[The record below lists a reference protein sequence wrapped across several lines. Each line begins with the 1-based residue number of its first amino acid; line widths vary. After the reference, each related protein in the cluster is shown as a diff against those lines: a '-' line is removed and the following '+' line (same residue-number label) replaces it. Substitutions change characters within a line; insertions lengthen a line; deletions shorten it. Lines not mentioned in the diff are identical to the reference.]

1 MPAGIIG
8 STYST
13 LIQEHYERKLLA
25 TQKIQNDL
33 LKYPTQFTIPKG
45 QSDVIHL
52 NRIELYGL
60 ANSVTDGTDLASP
73 RTPTVTEIKGKLELK
88 GDYISFSPYGD
99 EIRIASILDN
109 AYDQFNLQMA
119 RTANNQLQT
128 VLANGDTTTGNA
140 FPPFKDLF
148 AGGNPATS
156 FADLDSSGNFALK
169 QNDIRR
175 AVSYLRK
182 NGVRG
187 SVYAILNPWSYE
199 DLMSDKE
206 FQTLISRQDINA
218 LKTDELPMWAQA
230 KIGFQ
235 FDPWRENLA
244 SAGGAKGTYAAGGAV
259 NTTWVFGQDAFGA
272 IQLMGRGGMRPKYKY
287 QDITKVG
294 VEATLGYFYPFKGG
308 ACGQTSGT
316 IGSGGICTWGVAL
329 RSVATNVDNVSSI
342 S

>member
-1 MPAGIIG
+1 MAANTIG
-8 STYST
+8 STYSS
-13 LIQEHYERKLLA
+13 LIQEHYEKKLLN

-33 LKYPTQFTIPKG
+33 LKYPMQFTIPKG

-60 ANSVTDGTDLASP
+60 AQSVTDGTDLSSP
-73 RTPTVTEIKGKLELK
+73 RSPTVTEIKGKLELK

-109 AYDQFNLQMA
+109 AYDQFNLQMG
-119 RTANNQLQT
+119 RTANNQVQT
-128 VLANGDTTTGNA
+128 VLSNGDTSTGNS
-140 FPPFKDLF
+140 FSPFKKLY
-148 AGGNPATS
+148 AGNASS
-156 FADLDSSGNFALK
+156 FAELDNSGNYKIK

-175 AVSYLRK
+175 AASFVRK
-182 NGVRG
+182 NGAIG
-187 SVYAILNPWSYE
+187 PIYTILNPWSYE
-199 DLMSDKE
+199 DLLSDPE
-206 FQTLISRQDINA
+206 FQTLISRMDLTV
-218 LKTDELPMWAQA
+218 LKTDELPQWAGT
-230 KIGFQ
+230 KIGWQ

-244 SAGGAKGTYAAGGAV
+244 SAGGAEGTYAAGGAV
-259 NTTWVFGQDAFGA
+259 NTTWVFGQNAFGA

-308 ACGQTSGT
+308 ACGQTTGT
-316 IGSGGICTWGVAL
+316 PGSGGICTWGVAL
-329 RSVATNVDNVSSI
+329 RSVATNVDGVSSI

>member
-1 MPAGIIG
+1 MAANTIG

-13 LIQEHYERKLLA
+13 LIQEHYDRKLLA

-33 LKYPTQFTIPKG
+33 LKYPMQFTIPKG

-73 RTPTVTEIKGKLELK
+73 RSPTVTEIKGKLELK

-109 AYDQFNLQMA
+109 AYDQFTLQMS

-128 VLANGDTTTGNA
+128 VLSNGDTTTGNA
-140 FPPFKDLF
+140 FAPFKDLY
-148 AGGNPATS
+148 AGGGTAFS
-156 FADLDSSGNFALK
+156 DLVADGNYKIK

-175 AVSYLRK
+175 AASFLRK
-182 NGVRG
+182 NGARG
-187 SVYAILNPWSYE
+187 NIYTILNPWSYE
-199 DLMSDKE
+199 DLFSDPE
-206 FQTLISRQDINA
+206 FQTLVSRQDLES
-218 LKTDELPMWAQA
+218 LKKDELPRWAGT

-235 FDPWRENLA
+235 FDPWRENMI
-244 SAGGAKGTYAAGGAV
+244 SAGGAKGTYAAAGAV
-259 NTTWVFGQDAFGA
+259 VTTWVFAEESFGA
-272 IQLMGRGGMRPKYKY
+272 IQLMGRGGMRPKFKY

-308 ACGQTSGT
+308 AVGQTSGT
-316 IGSGGICTWGVAL
+316 IGSGGICVWGVAL
-329 RSVATNVDNVSSI
+329 RSVAQNVDGISSI